1 MVTVTPKMKHA
12 LMLGLLFFVVSSPYT
27 YTFVDRVVSSVIGGL
42 FPSVASL
49 FKVAEGGC
57 PTTYGLL
64 LHSAVFAGV
73 AYVLHSV

>member
-1 MVTVTPKMKHA
+1 MQLSPKFKHA

-27 YTFVDRVVSSVIGGL
+27 YTFVDNLLSTVVGSL
-42 FPSVASL
+42 FPSVAYL

-64 LHSAVFAGV
+64 LHSAVFAFV
-73 AYVLHSV
+73 AYILHKS